1 MFKRQRRN
9 GSRLAAT
16 ITTLCVG
23 AGMALGAAPAALAAD
38 TPDQL
43 AMTAI
48 DDIVAGNYAAVTV
61 HFDPTL
67 QKMLP
72 AKALGQAWSTYQ
84 QSFGAYQSHGDPED
98 TARGDL
104 TVVNVPLQMDK
115 KPGQFRLTVH
125 PDGTFAGLYFL
136 KEGVPVP

>member
-1 MFKRQRRN
+1 MFKHQR
-9 GSRLAAT
+9 LTAVITALCAAT
-16 ITTLCVG
+16 SVTLS
-23 AGMALGAAPAALAAD
+23 AAPAATAAD

-48 DDIVAGNYAAVTV
+48 DDIVAGNYAAVTT

-67 QKMLP
+67 QKMLSV
-72 AKALGQAWSTYQ
+72 KALGQAWSTYQ
-84 QSFGAYQSHGDPED
+84 QQFGAYQSHGGPED

-136 KEGVPVP
+136 REGVPVP